1 MQRIAFGLRLDDVA
15 VVDVV
20 CPKQRQST
28 TYGQAQEFHR
38 LHSTFHS
45 LVQLPHT
52 MQTKLKGA
60 FLAKSETATSSGEVY
75 GVFMKNSMIVTRIH
89 WRMGKLKSMRIQ
101 FLRADQLNLLQS
113 VHTMC
118 KRSRRIKPANMLTR
132 NPIRFLKFSWNC
144 WRICNIFL
152 VYPHY
157 AYTEMNIAS
166 ESPWLHVRCDLRILI
181 IYNEF

>member
-1 MQRIAFGLRLDDVA
+1 M
-15 VVDVV
+15 VDVV
-20 CPKQRQST
+20 RPKQRQST
-28 TYGQAQEFHR
+28 TYGQTQEFHR
-38 LHSTFHS
+38 LHSTFRS

-52 MQTKLKGA
+52 KQTKLKGA

-75 GVFMKNSMIVTRIH
+75 EVFMKNSMIVTRIH
-89 WRMGKLKSMRIQ
+89 WRMGKLKSIRIQ

-113 VHTMC
+113 VDTMC
-118 KRSRRIKPANMLTR
+118 KRSRRIKPANMLHSLTR

-144 WRICNIFL
+144 WNICNILL

-157 AYTEMNIAS
+157 DYTEMNIAS
-166 ESPWLHVRCDLRILI
+166 ESPWLHVRCVLRILI

>member
-1 MQRIAFGLRLDDVA
+1 

-101 FLRADQLNLLQS
+101 FLRADHQLNLLQS

-166 ESPWLHVRCDLRILI
+166 ESPCFMCGVI
-181 IYNEF
+181 